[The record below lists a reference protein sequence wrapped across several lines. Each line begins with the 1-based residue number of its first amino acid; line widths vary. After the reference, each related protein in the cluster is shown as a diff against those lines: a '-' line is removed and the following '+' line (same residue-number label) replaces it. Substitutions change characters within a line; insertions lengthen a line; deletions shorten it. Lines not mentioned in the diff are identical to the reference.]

1 VKGLCTVLT
10 KDGGVRHFAAHEP
23 VLVSPNTPLNINFST
38 QAQPDGSSTAV
49 RLRVC
54 TRCGI
59 TFLDGVEK
67 TFAEKLPTPSTPPE
81 GVH

>member
-1 VKGLCTVLT
+1 VRGVCTILT
-10 KDGGVRHFAAHEP
+10 KDGGVKHHVTHEP
-23 VLVSPNTPLNINFST
+23 VLVSPNTPLNINIST
-38 QAQPDGSSTAV
+38 KAQPDGSCTAV

-54 TRCGI
+54 TRCGL
-59 TFLDGVEK
+59 TYLDGVEK